1 MADKPKVVAEVESRE
16 VTIDQRSGVD
26 EITVKG
32 KIKGFGQRFRD
43 YISKSVWQGDVTV
56 NTGQYPE
63 GHPRAGRWAIQI
75 MIDDRN
81 SIRDRAHRLAP
92 VIWSMT
98 DPKGIITLTERRHWV
113 RFCPTGQREARAW

>member
-32 KIKGFGQRFRD
+32 TIKGFGQRFRD

-63 GHPRAGRWAIQI
+63 GHPRAGRWA
-75 MIDDRN
+75 M
-81 SIRDRAHRLAP
+81 
-92 VIWSMT
+92 
-98 DPKGIITLTERRHWV
+98 GIITLTERRHWV
-113 RFCPTGQREARAW
+113 RFCPTGQREARAC